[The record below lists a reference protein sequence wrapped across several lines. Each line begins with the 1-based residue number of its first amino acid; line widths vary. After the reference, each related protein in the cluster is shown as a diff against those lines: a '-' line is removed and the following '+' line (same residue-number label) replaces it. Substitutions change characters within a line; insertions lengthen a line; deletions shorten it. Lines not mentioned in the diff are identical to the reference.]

1 MDTKSSK
8 YRRFQET
15 YEEIGDACE
24 QMQARIT
31 SIDAMVSV
39 GVNLHVELFALL
51 NQGFTVFS
59 RVPEVDVVVGHAMN
73 Q

>member
-1 MDTKSSK
+1 
-8 YRRFQET
+8 
-15 YEEIGDACE
+15 
-24 QMQARIT
+24 MQARIT

-51 NQGFTVFS
+51 NQGFTLFS